1 MSAAETPETRHY
13 IALIGTL
20 HGCMALTPREVDSF
34 GEFGPNE
41 PIVVPGSGNTW
52 YPVSEAIAEEWIAEE
67 WTAEDES

>member
-1 MSAAETPETRHY
+1 VSAETPEVRHY

-20 HGCMALTPREVDSF
+20 HGYMMLTPREVLDAF
-34 GEFGPNE
+34 AEIGPND

-52 YPVSEAIAEEWIAEE
+52 YPVSQAIADE